1 MQGTTYSLAPGI
13 TVFSNLWV
21 FNNKLTETKFIIRGA
36 PVTLVRFEI
45 GDSAEGTASCITY
58 ATPFIMD
65 LELWVAV
72 GCFSIFTVIG
82 ASFTAKVPFVLF
94 YPQSTSPH
102 TSVFAP
108 FSVHNPVT
116 FLVADVLACTFW
128 LYWPC
133 GFPGVVIRI
142 GVST

>member
-1 MQGTTYSLAPGI
+1 MQGTAYSLAPGI

-58 ATPFIMD
+58 TTPLIMD

-108 FSVHNPVT
+108 FSAACSIV
-116 FLVADVLACTFW
+116 LVANVLASTYW
-128 LYWPC
+128 LR
-133 GFPGVVIRI
+133 GFLGVVIRI
-142 GVST
+142 VVST